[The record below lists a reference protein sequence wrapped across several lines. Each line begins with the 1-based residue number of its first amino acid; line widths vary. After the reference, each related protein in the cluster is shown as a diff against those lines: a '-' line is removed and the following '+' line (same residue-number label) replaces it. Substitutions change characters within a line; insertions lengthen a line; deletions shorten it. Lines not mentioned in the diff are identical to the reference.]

1 MKFNTVKCPLLL
13 ENDSISV
20 KIESFEQVSYYAR
33 FLKAQIDQKIPFLI
47 IFFDLYKKI
56 QPEYSGINKSDS
68 LMNVKKSL

>member
-56 QPEYSGINKSDS
+56 
-68 LMNVKKSL
+68 